1 MTLQVR
7 NFLFFILSNSDC
19 FLIFNFTSVGTDI
32 NLLMNASDPHT
43 HSRNAYKTLADMQ
56 IGVLEGHEN
65 DKGIDDEY
73 KEPIDW
79 DKSMLDQVRIEID
92 SRGK

>member
-1 MTLQVR
+1 
-7 NFLFFILSNSDC
+7 
-19 FLIFNFTSVGTDI
+19 
-32 NLLMNASDPHT
+32 
-43 HSRNAYKTLADMQ
+43 MQ

-79 DKSMLDQVRIEID
+79 DKPMLDQVRTALDPRE
-92 SRGK
+92 KN